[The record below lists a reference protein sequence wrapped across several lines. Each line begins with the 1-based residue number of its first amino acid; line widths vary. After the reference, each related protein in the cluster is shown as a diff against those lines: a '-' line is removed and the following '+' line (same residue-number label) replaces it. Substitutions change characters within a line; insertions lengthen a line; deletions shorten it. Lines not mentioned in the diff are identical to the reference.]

1 MVYVAPAGKK
11 MLELIINVP
20 ASVRESDERFDFEP
34 LSWWIQQEDGSSNV
48 RQRVYM
54 QGSRLVGESGTY
66 EEDLVE
72 VVKDH
77 GRFVSLK
84 PLLTEL

>member
-11 MLELIINVP
+11 MLELIVNVP
-20 ASVRESDERFDFEP
+20 QAVAKSEERFDFEP
-34 LSWWIQQEDGSSNV
+34 LSWWIQQEDGSYNV

-54 QGSRLVGESGTY
+54 QGSRLVGEQGKY

>member
-1 MVYVAPAGKK
+1 MVYVPPKRK
-11 MLELIINVP
+11 MYELILNVQ

-34 LSWWIQQEDGSSNV
+34 LSWWVKQEDGSSNV

-54 QGSRLVGESGTY
+54 QGSRLVGESGRY
-66 EEDLVE
+66 EEDLTE
-72 VVKDH
+72 VVKDYD
-77 GRFVSLK
+77 RFVSLK